1 MLQTRNQ
8 LNDLIRSCLGCHQVC
23 WHFPAQCP
31 VRFVQPLLCGFLV
44 AFKQIYR
51 PINDADNPY
60 PTFTLFRV
68 DGIPDIFLRSFW
80 VILAQ
85 SVIRF
90 ATFPSRPSLIWPR
103 SATPSALFNP
113 ATCQRRCG
121 LAGVEDKLNVFI
133 ANLHLVLTLY
143 PNGNTRAN
151 INHQQTEGIFPDC
164 DTSEGSDRY
173 RVPPRCVGWRE
184 HISLH

>member
-8 LNDLIRSCLGCHQVC
+8 LNDLIGPRFGCHQVC

-31 VRFVQPLLCGFLV
+31 VRFVQPLLCGFPV

-60 PTFTLFRV
+60 QTFTLFRVKRAFTLRLNVV

-85 SVIRF
+85 SVIQF
-90 ATFPSRPSLIWPR
+90 TTFPSEAFIDLARG
-103 SATPSALFNP
+103 ATPSALFNP

-121 LAGVEDKLNVFI
+121 LAGVEDKLKF
-133 ANLHLVLTLY
+133 
-143 PNGNTRAN
+143 
-151 INHQQTEGIFPDC
+151 
-164 DTSEGSDRY
+164 S
-173 RVPPRCVGWRE
+173 
-184 HISLH
+184 